1 MTIMSF
7 GGVYLGYVKNETVL
21 IVLFGIG
28 IVLFPYITSIYLK
41 GMNRLEVTENYCVLK
56 NILLG
61 NTKITYDSIVEW
73 EEFNDVR
80 SLDTWTLLLRTASKK
95 YVVWNYSD
103 TEGYEQLKSKLK
115 IGYSRKEKTTNA
127 NTTNTN

>member
-1 MTIMSF
+1 MSF
-7 GGVYLGYVKNETVL
+7 GGVYLGYVKNEAIL

-56 NILLG
+56 NLLLG
-61 NTKITYDSIVEW
+61 NTKITYDSIIEW

-95 YVVWNYSD
+95 YVIWNYSD
-103 TEGYEQLKSKLK
+103 IAGYERLKSKLR
-115 IGYSRKEKTTNA
+115 IGYSGKEKTTY
-127 NTTNTN
+127 NTNH